1 MLPGFRG
8 KHQVAW
14 ITYDNRPQE
23 PSLCP
28 APCRAQ
34 LTLCHKPLLIP
45 SASPTGC
52 SRKVRGPLFHST
64 SASANRATPT
74 GLVSLFT
81 HSTHS
86 FVHLTNTVLAMKQES
101 IKVWRLDCLAL
112 NLSSSEQL
120 SGLGKP
126 HNLSLPQFPQL

>member
-1 MLPGFRG
+1 MSCLDYLR
-8 KHQVAW
+8 QSCTRA
-14 ITYDNRPQE
+14 I
-23 PSLCP
+23 SLCS
-28 APCRAQ
+28 CLQ
-34 LTLCHKPLLIP
+34 GSSDTTSCHKPLLTP
-45 SASPTGC
+45 GASPTGC
-52 SRKVRGPLFHST
+52 SRKVRGPLFHPT

-86 FVHLTNTVLAMKQES
+86 FVHLTNTVLAMKQKS
-101 IKVWRLDCLAL
+101 IRVWSSNFLGL

-120 SGLGKP
+120 SGLGEP